1 MIEEELP
8 DELENDLDDIEP
20 VGDESQL
27 YEHFRVVVD
36 KGQAMVRV
44 DKYLFER
51 IVNAS
56 RNRIQKA
63 AEDGFVMAN
72 GKPVKSSYKVK
83 PLDVITV
90 MMDRPRYE
98 NEIIPENIP
107 LTIVYED
114 PYLMVVN
121 KPAGLVVH
129 PGHGNY
135 HGTLVNALAWHMKDI
150 PDYDANDPHVGL
162 VHRIDKDT
170 SGLLVIAKTPDA
182 KTNLGIQFFNK
193 TTKRKYRALVWGVV
207 EQEEGTIVGN
217 IARNPRDRMQ
227 MAVMS
232 DPTVGKHAVTHYRVL
247 ERLGYVTL
255 VECILETGR
264 THQIRVHMKHIGHVL
279 FNDERYGGHEILKGT
294 HFSKYKQFVNNCFD
308 TCPRQALHAMTLGF
322 VHPVTPMS
330 PAITPATASFVI
342 SAPSARASTAHP
354 STTSACEAWIP
365 HCEPVA
371 VRVPVPRSVRL
382 PHTSM
387 PHSVMSASGAC
398 DSVTEFCPASV
409 STRSPSAP
417 MASPA

>member
-8 DELENDLDDIEP
+8 DGLENDLDDIEP

-135 HGTLVNALAWHMKDI
+135 HGTLVNALLYRME
-150 PDYDANDPHVGL
+150 GL
-162 VHRIDKDT
+162 SGIGGIHHGDVSRRRIVM
-170 SGLLVIAKTPDA
+170 GVLLV
-182 KTNLGIQFFNK
+182 LGGIH
-193 TTKRKYRALVWGVV
+193 AG
-207 EQEEGTIVGN
+207 IVGC
-217 IARNPRDRMQ
+217 
-227 MAVMS
+227 
-232 DPTVGKHAVTHYRVL
+232 KH
-247 ERLGYVTL
+247 
-255 VECILETGR
+255 
-264 THQIRVHMKHIGHVL
+264 HIPAADAGI
-279 FNDERYGGHEILKGT
+279 GGGE
-294 HFSKYKQFVNNCFD
+294 
-308 TCPRQALHAMTLGF
+308 
-322 VHPVTPMS
+322 
-330 PAITPATASFVI
+330 
-342 SAPSARASTAHP
+342 
-354 STTSACEAWIP
+354 
-365 HCEPVA
+365 
-371 VRVPVPRSVRL
+371 
-382 PHTSM
+382 
-387 PHSVMSASGAC
+387 
-398 DSVTEFCPASV
+398 
-409 STRSPSAP
+409 
-417 MASPA
+417 

>member
-1 MIEEELP
+1 MIEELP
-8 DELENDLDDIEP
+8 DDIETDIDDIEP
-20 VGDESQL
+20 VGEEANAQL

-36 KGQAMVRV
+36 KGQALMRV

-56 RNRIQKA
+56 RNRIQNA
-63 AEDGFVMAN
+63 AADGFVMVN

-98 NEIIPENIP
+98 NEIIPEDIP
-107 LTIVYED
+107 LNIVYED
-114 PYLMVVN
+114 KYLMVVN
-121 KPAGLVVH
+121 KPPGLVVH

-135 HGTLVNALAWHMKDI
+135 HGTLVNALAWHMKDN

-193 TTKRKYRALVWGVV
+193 TTKRKYRALVWGIV
-207 EQEEGTIVGN
+207 EQDEGTIIGN
-217 IARNPRDRMQ
+217 LARNPKDRMQ

-255 VECILETGR
+255 VECVLETGR

-294 HFSKYKQFVNNCFD
+294 HFSKYKQFVNNCFCLLY
-308 TCPRQALHAMTLGF
+308 T
-322 VHPVTPMS
+322 
-330 PAITPATASFVI
+330 
-342 SAPSARASTAHP
+342 
-354 STTSACEAWIP
+354 
-365 HCEPVA
+365 
-371 VRVPVPRSVRL
+371 
-382 PHTSM
+382 
-387 PHSVMSASGAC
+387 
-398 DSVTEFCPASV
+398 
-409 STRSPSAP
+409 SPSP
-417 MASPA
+417 RDRG